1 MLRAVIRCTSRC
13 GRMRGLQC
21 FVFVDTAAGV
31 RKNPVEQPSKLY
43 PSYLYRREPPASGYH
58 QQQSSSPCPQHAALT
73 FNRKVVNDCGRG
85 KTIVI
90 KMLSVLILAATL
102 LAGCFPIESPP
113 QQQTTQQTTTTTTTS
128 CPPGTQLQS
137 DGMCR

>member
-1 MLRAVIRCTSRC
+1 MNHLTIDRRVADYC
-13 GRMRGLQC
+13 GQ
-21 FVFVDTAAGV
+21 
-31 RKNPVEQPSKLY
+31 
-43 PSYLYRREPPASGYH
+43 
-58 QQQSSSPCPQHAALT
+58 
-73 FNRKVVNDCGRG
+73 G
-85 KTIVI
+85 KTIMIEKLV
-90 KMLSVLILAATL
+90 VLILAATL